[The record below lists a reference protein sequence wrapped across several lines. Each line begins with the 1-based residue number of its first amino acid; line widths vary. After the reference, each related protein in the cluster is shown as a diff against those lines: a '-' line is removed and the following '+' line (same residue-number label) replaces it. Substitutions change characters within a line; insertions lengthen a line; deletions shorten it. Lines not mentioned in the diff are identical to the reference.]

1 MTSSRLT
8 AGYPAAIALVVLATI
23 GWSLAGVFVRV
34 LPGLNG
40 WQINCWR
47 GLSMAIFLLAYL
59 AVANGKQT
67 LTTFRSMPATA
78 MLAGAGF
85 FALGSTL
92 YVTSLTLTSTAN
104 VSAINAIAPVF
115 VIVLSA
121 WVTKEHPG
129 KAAWIAAFLAL
140 AGVSIIFRGG
150 LRSGDW
156 LGSLVA
162 VAVALC
168 FAGQTLTLRR
178 FRDLEMM
185 PAILV
190 GGLAVFVIA
199 GIAGGFDVPWREI
212 GILAVMGPV
221 QLAIP
226 LILFA
231 RAARQVPAATLSLI
245 ALLDTVLNPMWSW
258 IGVGEIPA
266 VASFVGGV
274 VIVIAVSLSILAG
287 RRMSAQEG

>member
-1 MTSSRLT
+1 MTATKLT
-8 AGYPAAIALVVLATI
+8 AGYSAAVALVVLATI
-23 GWSLAGVFVRV
+23 GWSLAGVFVRL

-47 GLSMAIFLLAYL
+47 GLSMAIFVLAYL
-59 AVANGKQT
+59 AVANGKRT
-67 LTTFRSMPATA
+67 LTTFRSMPAAA
-78 MLAGAGF
+78 MLSGAGF

-104 VSAINAIAPVF
+104 VSAIGAVAPVF
-115 VIVLSA
+115 VIVLSG
-121 WVTKEHPG
+121 WITKEHPG
-129 KAAWIAAFLAL
+129 KAAWVAAFLAL
-140 AGVSIIFRGG
+140 AGVSIIFRDG

-162 VAVALC
+162 IAVALC

-178 FRDLEMM
+178 FRDIEMM

-190 GGLAVFVIA
+190 GGLAVFLIA
-199 GIAGGFDVPWREI
+199 GVAGGFEVPWREI

-226 LILFA
+226 LIMFA

-245 ALLDTVLNPMWSW
+245 ALLDVVFNPTWSW

-266 VASFVGGV
+266 VASLAGGL
-274 VIVIAVSLSILAG
+274 VIVAAVSLSILAG
-287 RRMSAQEG
+287 SRASAQEG

>member
-1 MTSSRLT
+1 MTTARPT
-8 AGYPAAIALVVLATI
+8 AGYSAAIALVVLATV

-47 GLSMAIFLLAYL
+47 GLAMAIFLIAYL
-59 AVANGKQT
+59 ASVNGKRT
-67 LTTFRSMPATA
+67 FTTFRELPAVA

-104 VSAINAIAPVF
+104 VSSIGALAPVF
-115 VIVLSA
+115 VILLSGWA
-121 WVTKEHPG
+121 TKEHPG
-129 KAAWIAAFLAL
+129 KTAWLAALLAL
-140 AGVSIIFRGG
+140 VGVTVIFGDG
-150 LRSGDW
+150 IQSGDW

-162 VAVALC
+162 ICVALC

-178 FRDLEMM
+178 FRDYEMM
-185 PAILV
+185 PAICV
-190 GGLAVFVIA
+190 GGLAVFGVA
-199 GIAGGFDVPWREI
+199 GLAGGFDVGWREI
-212 GILAVMGPV
+212 AILAVMGPV

-231 RAARQVPAATLSLI
+231 KAARRVPAATLSLI
-245 ALLDTVLNPMWSW
+245 ALLDTILNPLWSW
-258 IGVGEIPA
+258 VGVGEIPA
-266 VASFVGGV
+266 LASFIGGV
-274 VIVIAVSLSILAG
+274 AIVTAVTLSILAG
-287 RRMSAQEG
+287 RRIVAQES